1 MSTADSSDKP
11 TVLIVGAGLGGL
23 MLGALLEKSNQLG
36 IYEEFI
42 ALGKYL
48 THIPSFGE
56 SNENLYP
63 KRPTDFRPI
72 EEFTGYGQYIVARP
86 KLYELL
92 YRQVPSH
99 KIHLGKRVL
108 NVTEQEDRVIIHTA
122 DNGTYEGDILVGA
135 DGAYSAVR
143 QRLYDRLRNE
153 GKLPKGD
160 QEELPFSCTCLVG
173 QTRVLDPK
181 AFPFLEEEKCQ
192 VVSVLSDNKP
202 FTLDKTTSKAAL
214 EQRFRNSENSGEWGA
229 VPAQTMCEETQG
241 FPIPLNGEMKTMG
254 DIYAL
259 TPKEFVS
266 KVMREEKVFETW
278 YSGRVVLLGD
288 ACHKLNPSG
297 GHGAVTAL
305 HDAIALANLL
315 YAMPTSTSADIT
327 NIFQEYQK
335 ERYPAVMESYN
346 NSRFVAKVSD
356 RGIIGRIIL
365 YLITHMPM
373 WLWRLAQMEHS
384 SEKPTVLIVG
394 AGLGGL
400 MLGVLL
406 EKQGVPYTI
415 FERASSV
422 KPLGSG
428 MAVGPTLLPIF
439 QQLDIYEEFLPL
451 GKRIVLTPFHKESL
465 ESYRPID
472 HIAIEEFTG
481 YSQYLVARP
490 DLYAL
495 ILKQVPPHKIHFGK
509 RVLNITEEDDKV
521 T

>member
-1 MSTADSSDKP
+1 MSTAASSSDKP

-23 MLGALLEKSNQLG
+23 MLGALLEKSNVPYAIFERSTNLRPLGSAMAVGPTLLPIFQQLG
-36 IYEEFI
+36 IYEEFLT
-42 ALGKYL
+42 LGKYL
-48 THIPSFGE
+48 THIPGFGE
-56 SNENLYP
+56 SDENLYP
-63 KRPTDFRPI
+63 KRPTDFQPI

-92 YRQVPSH
+92 YKQVPPH

-108 NVTEQEDRVIIHTA
+108 NITEENDRVAIHTA

-143 QRLYDRLRNE
+143 QRMYDQLK
-153 GKLPKGD
+153 GKGDLPKGD

-181 AFPFLEEEKCQ
+181 EFPILDEENCQ
-192 VVSVLSDNKP
+192 VVTILSDNKP
-202 FTLDKTTSKAAL
+202 FTWSFFTTRQNTLVWSVVHQLDKTTSKAAM

-229 VPAQTMCEETQG
+229 IPAQTMCEETQG

-288 ACHKLNPSG
+288 ACHKLSPSG

-305 HDAIALANLL
+305 HDAIALSNLL

-327 NIFQEYQK
+327 NIFRDYQK

-356 RGIIGRIIL
+356 RGIIGRIVL

-373 WLWRLAQMEHS
+373 WLWRLALA
-384 SEKPTVLIVG
+384 KTVRFRPQVG
-394 AGLGGL
+394 FLEAVGL
-400 MLGVLL
+400 MGS
-406 EKQGVPYTI
+406 VPPVVSPSEQMARAK
-415 FERASSV
+415 FERQQR
-422 KPLGSG
+422 
-428 MAVGPTLLPIF
+428 AV
-439 QQLDIYEEFLPL
+439 
-451 GKRIVLTPFHKESL
+451 SL
-465 ESYRPID
+465 
-472 HIAIEEFTG
+472 
-481 YSQYLVARP
+481 
-490 DLYAL
+490 
-495 ILKQVPPHKIHFGK
+495 
-509 RVLNITEEDDKV
+509 
-521 T
+521 